1 MLVEWLGLHSK
12 NSSIPPSKD
21 PNRTKKPKEKNDK
34 PAGGHKGHKGTTLVQ
49 SDSPDKVETQY
60 VEGKHLPRGK
70 YHEAGFIKRQVVD
83 IDISKVITEYRA
95 QILENEQ
102 GEQFIADFPEGGNSH
117 IQYGSNIKAHAVYLS
132 LYQL

>member
-1 MLVEWLGLHSK
+1 M
-12 NSSIPPSKD
+12 
-21 PNRTKKPKEKNDK
+21 
-34 PAGGHKGHKGTTLVQ
+34 
-49 SDSPDKVETQY
+49 QY
-60 VEGKHLPRGK
+60 VERKHLPRGK

-102 GEQFIADFPEGGNSH
+102 GEQFIADFPEGVNSH

-132 LYQL
+132 QYQLLPYNRITVLKNILATNLISPSVQAVSSTLTSGLSN